1 MLMLGLIYFSFNVN
15 PITFEYM
22 EMYVVWNKG
31 NNIYTKYKIEQQ
43 CWYYISYCFVP
54 KALKQQQSLCSG
66 HADILLVKF
75 GNSISAVFSMISQL
89 SLCT

>member
-1 MLMLGLIYFSFNVN
+1 
-15 PITFEYM
+15 M

-31 NNIYTKYKIEQQ
+31 NNIYTKYKIEQK
-43 CWYYISYCFVP
+43 CWYYTSYCFVQ

-75 GNSISAVFSMISQL
+75 VNSISAVVSMISQL